1 MVFNTFFGLYFV
13 KTFIMKTLL
22 VLTDFSKAAEYAAS
36 YACILAEQLKSNTI
50 VLYHSYQVA
59 IPVSEAVAFAND
71 EEAMHQTSLQG
82 LKDLEIQIKEKVP
95 HGVVIRQRA
104 DMSGLS
110 DIGSIAKEEGAE
122 LIVMGTSNK
131 TKFEE
136 IFLGSSAITVCKSS
150 DYPIVLVPASV
161 EMQPVSHIVFAC
173 DMKEVEKTIPAT
185 NFKKVLDSF
194 KVPLSVLNVDD
205 EGNKHFTPETSVS
218 TITLH
223 DILKDYNANYFN
235 INNEDVV
242 KGIIEFTKLNPAA
255 IVLLILKRHNFIES
269 LFYRSV
275 TRKLAYETP
284 FPLLVLR
291 EREE

>member
-1 MVFNTFFGLYFV
+1 
-13 KTFIMKTLL
+13 MKTLL
-22 VLTDFSKAAEYAAS
+22 VLTDFSKAAEFAAS
-36 YACILAEQLKSNTI
+36 YACILAEQLKSSTI

-82 LKDLEIQIKEKVP
+82 LKDLEIQIKEKVSQ
-95 HGVVIRQRA
+95 GVTIRQRT

-110 DIGSIAKEEGAE
+110 DINSIAKEEGAE

-136 IFLGSSAITVCKSS
+136 IFLGSVAITVCKSS
-150 DYPIVLVPASV
+150 DYPVVLVPASV
-161 EMQPVSHIVFAC
+161 EMQPVKQIVFAC
-173 DMKEVEKTIPAT
+173 DMKEVEKTIPVA
-185 NFKKVLDSF
+185 NFKMVLDTF
-194 KVPLSVLNVDD
+194 KVPLTVLNVDGED
-205 EGNKHFTPETSVS
+205 KHFTPETTSIETV
-218 TITLH
+218 TLH
-223 DILKDYNANYFN
+223 GILKDYNANYFN
-235 INNEDVV
+235 ITNEDVV
-242 KGIIEFTKLNPAA
+242 KGIIEFTKLNHAA

-284 FPLLVLR
+284 SPLLVLR
-291 EREE
+291 ESEE